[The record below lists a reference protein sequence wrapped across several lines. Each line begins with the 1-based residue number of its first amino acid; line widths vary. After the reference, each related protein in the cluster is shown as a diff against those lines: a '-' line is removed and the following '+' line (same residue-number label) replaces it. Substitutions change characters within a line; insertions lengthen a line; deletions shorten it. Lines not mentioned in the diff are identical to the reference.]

1 MDNVTIGAVATL
13 AGLGLIALRI
23 QIGVALGIVSFFGI
37 AAILNMK
44 AAWGIVTAVPFNF
57 VGDWNLTAVPMFLL
71 MGYVAFAANLTG
83 GLFKAMR
90 VLLSRLPGGLAVA
103 SVGACAMLAAASGSS
118 VATSSAM
125 ARIATPEMMR
135 YRYDPGLASGVIASA
150 GTLGSL
156 IPPSILMLLYGYFAE
171 VSIAKL
177 FIAGFIPGIL
187 SAAMFAAMIMIR
199 VKITPAL
206 APPVE
211 ETFTRAE
218 KLDALAEVWPMP
230 VLIVFVLVGIFAGW
244 FTPTEAGAVG
254 AILSMALALWR
265 RTLTLTVLREATMNT
280 IVGTAGIFMVVIGTV
295 LLSKLMALSGLP
307 NALTGAM
314 LGIGGDT
321 YSVILMV
328 VVLYLI
334 LGMFLDS
341 IGILLL
347 TLPIIL
353 PITDAVGIDLI
364 WFGIILIKLLEIG
377 LVTPPVGLNVYV
389 MKGRAWQPGLAA
401 NGVSGCRVVHPDRH
415 GDALLDRRLSDPVA
429 LPAGTDGVGAV
440 PNGQPPTP
448 RRSVRAVGRFVD
460 LCEEVLFEDRRQGG
474 RIFPVNPVQQ
484 ALPFGVSRHEAVD
497 QRARVVHAEL
507 LFADLDRRLF
517 AGAGGKVEDRLLNLW
532 IRRMDGHALGGRLG
546 QHRFGQAE
554 IADHRLGDRLGDSIH
569 QNAPVLWAQPRPII
583 AVEGILPAMEVK
595 PQRDHVGVLG
605 DIPERPCLQIVAG
618 IRCAVELAFLE
629 PR

>member
-1 MDNVTIGAVATL
+1 MDNVTIGALATL

-23 QIGVALGIVSFFGI
+23 QIGVALGLVSFFGI

-90 VLLSRLPGGLAVA
+90 ILLSRLPGGLAVA

-125 ARIATPEMMR
+125 ARIATPEMIK

-177 FIAGFIPGIL
+177 FIAGFIPGVL
-187 SAAMFAAMIMIR
+187 SALMFSAMIIMR
-199 VKITPAL
+199 VKISPSL

-211 ETFTRAE
+211 ETFTREERMA
-218 KLDALAEVWPMP
+218 ALREVWPMP
-230 VLIVFVLVGIFAGW
+230 VLIISVLVGIFIGL

-254 AILSMALALWR
+254 AIMSVALALWR
-265 RTLTLTVLREATMNT
+265 RALTWKVLCEATMNT

-295 LLSKLMALSGLP
+295 LLAKLMALSGLP

-314 LGIGGDT
+314 LDLGGDK

-328 VVLYLI
+328 VVLYLV

-364 WFGIILIKLLEIG
+364 WFGVILIKLLEIG

-389 MKGRAWQPGLAA
+389 MKGALGSLVPLPTIFRGVAWFIVTDTVTLFLIVAFPILSLYLPGL
-401 NGVSGCRVVHPDRH
+401 
-415 GDALLDRRLSDPVA
+415 
-429 LPAGTDGVGAV
+429 
-440 PNGQPPTP
+440 
-448 RRSVRAVGRFVD
+448 
-460 LCEEVLFEDRRQGG
+460 
-474 RIFPVNPVQQ
+474 
-484 ALPFGVSRHEAVD
+484 
-497 QRARVVHAEL
+497 
-507 LFADLDRRLF
+507 
-517 AGAGGKVEDRLLNLW
+517 
-532 IRRMDGHALGGRLG
+532 
-546 QHRFGQAE
+546 
-554 IADHRLGDRLGDSIH
+554 
-569 QNAPVLWAQPRPII
+569 
-583 AVEGILPAMEVK
+583 ME
-595 PQRDHVGVLG
+595 
-605 DIPERPCLQIVAG
+605 
-618 IRCAVELAFLE
+618 
-629 PR
+629 